1 MDRNDSSRP
10 NERPI
15 HLKVSR
21 YSPSAVIAV
30 DEQEVQRSASKS
42 LCDEPEGG
50 RVMGIRPQEE
60 DPLSKPAEGTI
71 EQLAASWISSR

>member
-1 MDRNDSSRP
+1 
-10 NERPI
+10 
-15 HLKVSR
+15 
-21 YSPSAVIAV
+21 VIAV

-60 DPLSKPAEGTI
+60 DPLSKPAEGAI